1 MFLVTIGRKIETK
14 LCDVILDFLHG
25 ATQAHCVPSPI
36 VFLDEV
42 NLDSSNFLFCR
53 EIELIISMKI

>member
-42 NLDSSNFLFCR
+42 NLDSSKFFIL
-53 EIELIISMKI
+53 